1 MRCAPVMIFG
11 KATRASLCTADNVAS
26 GRRRA
31 GSGMACAASVRC
43 MGLSAVFVTIP
54 PPSGLAHRANDG
66 LPAGV
71 DVHMLDGTLLVPFPA
86 IALQCLTLG
95 REGS

>member
-1 MRCAPVMIFG
+1 
-11 KATRASLCTADNVAS
+11 
-26 GRRRA
+26 
-31 GSGMACAASVRC
+31 
-43 MGLSAVFVTIP
+43 LSAVFVTIP

-71 DVHMLDGTLLVPFPA
+71 DVHMLDGNLLVPFPA